1 MSIPAIK
8 GFNRNLTCRDFQF
21 VVGETYT
28 HDGPVKAC
36 ESGFHAIE
44 GFPLDVFEYYPP
56 STSVYHRV
64 MADGAIGRHT
74 DDSKIA
80 AEILTVGT
88 EVGLS
93 QLIINAVNW
102 VIAKAKSENTDHAT
116 GDQGAAISTGNQ
128 GAASST
134 GYKGAAS
141 STGYKGAA
149 SSTGNQGAASSTGYQ
164 GAADADN
171 GSSAMT
177 NGYDGK
183 VMGRSDGCSLY
194 AAERESL
201 YPNALISN
209 ACGITGRDGIEAG
222 VWYKA
227 VAGKLVSA

>member
-44 GFPLDVFEYYPP
+44 GFPLEVFEYYPP

-116 GDQGAAISTGNQ
+116 GDKGAAISTGDKGAASSTGDQ

-134 GYKGAAS
+134 GDKGAAS
-141 STGYKGAA
+141 STGYK
-149 SSTGNQGAASSTGYQ
+149 

-209 ACGITGRDGIEAG
+209 ACGITGRDGIDAG

-227 VAGKLVSA
+227 VAGKLVPA

>member
-44 GFPLDVFEYYPP
+44 GFPLEVFEYYPP

-116 GDQGAAISTGNQ
+116 GDQGAAISTGDQ
-128 GAASST
+128 GAAIST
-134 GYKGAAS
+134 GYK
-141 STGYKGAA
+141 
-149 SSTGNQGAASSTGYQ
+149 

-209 ACGITGRDGIEAG
+209 ACGITGRDGIDAG